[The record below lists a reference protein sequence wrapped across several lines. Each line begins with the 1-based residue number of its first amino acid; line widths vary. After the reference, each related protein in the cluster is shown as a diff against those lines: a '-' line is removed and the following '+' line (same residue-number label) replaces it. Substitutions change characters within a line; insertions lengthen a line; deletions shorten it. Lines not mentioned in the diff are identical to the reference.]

1 MCSGSIYHAH
11 RLAGNVGW
19 GPEDVR
25 YFPEGVRQPAADLL
39 FNELRRKIREKP
51 DWFGEIAFAISGLFS
66 TSLNDFANRAAN
78 QIVNCMA
85 FDDCGNTR
93 ERWREGVGD
102 GASLAPDDV
111 VTLAYLYALASGGV
125 DSEFLY
131 NAARPLEET
140 GSYYC
145 CTGFDWGDF
154 ILDGYKTLTCS
165 GG

>member
-1 MCSGSIYHAH
+1 
-11 RLAGNVGW
+11 
-19 GPEDVR
+19 
-25 YFPEGVRQPAADLL
+25 VRQPAADLL
-39 FNELRRKIREKP
+39 FNELRRTIREKP

-78 QIVNCMA
+78 QVVNCMA
-85 FDDCGNTR
+85 FNDCGNTQG
-93 ERWREGVGD
+93 RWRQGVGD
-102 GASLAPDDV
+102 GASLAPDDM
-111 VTLAYLYALASGGV
+111 VTLAFMQTFGSAGA

-131 NAARPLEET
+131 NAVRPLEEA

-145 CTGFDWGDF
+145 CTGFDLGDF